1 MIDLNKECNNIPH
14 YTESIFY
21 ELKQTARVMKIFA
34 SQLFE
39 SLKIGLSP
47 DEYSALDTIMCNP
60 GICQRDL
67 AKLLLK
73 DRSNTGRI
81 INTLE
86 SFGLI
91 NRNLDTKNNRLV
103 KNVFITQKGYDK
115 LIEINDKILCHFKD
129 ISKKSPPEEVEA
141 IRLSLQRLRENL
153 EENIDHRI

>member
-1 MIDLNKECNNIPH
+1 MEDLKQQYSNIPH

-21 ELKQTARVMKIFA
+21 ELKQTARVMKIYA

-39 SLKIGLSP
+39 SLDIRLSP

-86 SFGLI
+86 ELGLI
-91 NRNLDTKNNRLV
+91 TRTVDTKNNRLV
-103 KNVFITQKGYDK
+103 KNVSITQKGYDK
-115 LIEINDKILCHFKD
+115 LIEINDRIFDHFQD
-129 ISKKSPPEEVEA
+129 ISNQIPPEEVNA
-141 IRLSLQRLRENL
+141 IRLSLKRLRENL
-153 EENIDHRI
+153 EENVDNKI